1 MSRDTTGLLVCH
13 FVHSADLLSRA
24 DYIVRVDRVQKVQRG
39 GTLVRYRAL
48 VVGGNANGCAGFA
61 VAKANSAQEACAIA
75 SKRCKRNIFFV
86 DRYKGGGLTRDLV
99 GRHNSCKVT
108 LRAVQPHFGMNG
120 HPLVM
125 DILMHFGISD
135 CSCKTHGNRN
145 HHNVVRATFKAL
157 ATHESIEDISLKR
170 GKRLMNLERYRRLQI

>member
-1 MSRDTTGLLVCH
+1 MVSNYTGWLVH
-13 FVHSADLLSRA
+13 ISFNSPDRFFRA

-48 VVGGNANGCAGFA
+48 VVGGNGNGCAGFG

-75 SKRCKRNIFFV
+75 SKKCKRNIFFI
-86 DRYKGGGLTRDLV
+86 DRYKGAGLTRDLV

-108 LRAVQPHFGMNG
+108 LRALPPHFGLHG

-125 DILMHFGISD
+125 DILLHFVISD
-135 CSCKTHGNRN
+135 CSCKSHGNRN
-145 HHNVVRATFKAL
+145 QYNVVRATFKAL
-157 ATHESIEDISLKR
+157 LTHESIEDISLKR
-170 GKRLMNLERYRRLQI
+170 GKRLMNLERYKRLQI